1 MLNTP
6 TASSASTMQARQ
18 AFQKAKYDSD
28 DQSSMVSEP
37 GSPQDITMSDED
49 MLDNDTDA
57 AFSQSPEEPLPSSAL
72 SRFSSSPWRAQTDR
86 VPTPIIPPDRLSMR
100 SIQIRTGPKQHMR
113 ARHPQEN
120 LSTSSD
126 HLEVPSPIDEDEV
139 PTPPSAAEAAGSQ
152 LSMLSVN
159 DMDMEPSGAG
169 LPRISISP
177 SSSLHQH
184 EGGNHS
190 LPLDSAID
198 MDAMDDTEFRES
210 RLMVRKQRQRSG
222 ALSSGQGSPSPVRA
236 ELRSAMDH
244 RGVEIGGAV
253 KRVLSLGFRA
263 DCEKCRMRVPGH
275 MNHFVS

>member
-1 MLNTP
+1 
-6 TASSASTMQARQ
+6 
-18 AFQKAKYDSD
+18 
-28 DQSSMVSEP
+28 
-37 GSPQDITMSDED
+37 MSDED
-49 MLDNDTDA
+49 MFDTDA
-57 AFSQSPEEPLPSSAL
+57 ATLSQSPEDTFPSNPIG
-72 SRFSSSPWRAQTDR
+72 RFGTSPWRAGILHQDR

-100 SIQIRTGPKQHMR
+100 SMQLRTGPKQHVR
-113 ARHPQEN
+113 QRHPQEN

-159 DMDMEPSGAG
+159 DMDLEPSEPPGG

-177 SSSLHQH
+177 SSLHQH
-184 EGGNHS
+184 EENHT

-198 MDAMDDTEFRES
+198 MDTMDDSEFRQS

-236 ELRSAMDH
+236 ELRSHMDH
-244 RGVEIGGAV
+244 RGIETGGAV
-253 KRVLSLGFRA
+253 KRVLSMGYRA